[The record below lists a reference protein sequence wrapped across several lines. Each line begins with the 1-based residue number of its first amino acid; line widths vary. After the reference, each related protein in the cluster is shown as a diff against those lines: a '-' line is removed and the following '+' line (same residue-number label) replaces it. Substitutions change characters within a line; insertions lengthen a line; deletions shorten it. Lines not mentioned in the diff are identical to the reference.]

1 MERLPLIPLD
11 DSVLF
16 PGMTATVIAD
26 GPSSGHVFVVARHDD
41 EFATV
46 GTVAEVA
53 ERARIPGGRA
63 LNLVGLHR
71 GVGGTAVTDPDG
83 TLMVEVTPH
92 PDPEDTSEEIR
103 VLEREYR
110 AVVEEILDLRGADD
124 RIRAFLRSIQGAGSL
139 ADTVGY
145 SPDVSTEEKLKV
157 LETIDVTERLRLAV
171 ELQRDRLAELQIR
184 KRIHDDV
191 TEGAESQQREY
202 FLRKQMDSIRK

>member
-26 GPSSGHVFVVARHDD
+26 GPADGMVFVVARHDD

-46 GTVAEVA
+46 GTVAEVD

-71 GVGGTAVTDPDG
+71 GVGGTAINDPDG

-92 PDPEDTSEEIR
+92 PDPEVNTEETR

-110 AVVEEILDLRGADD
+110 AVVEEILELRGADD
-124 RIRAFLRSIQGAGSL
+124 RIRAFLRSIHGAGSL

-145 SPDVSTEEKLKV
+145 SPDVSAEEKLRV
-157 LETIDVTERLRLAV
+157 LETIDITERLQLAV
-171 ELQRDRLAELQIR
+171 EISARSPGRAPDPQAHPR
-184 KRIHDDV
+184 
-191 TEGAESQQREY
+191 
-202 FLRKQMDSIRK
+202 